1 LRAGKTVVGALV
13 LGTAPPGAV
22 WRDEAVEQVYLLGE
36 IVANALER
44 AHAER
49 EVGRLR
55 QELAHIGRVSAL
67 GELSASL
74 AHELNQPLTAILNNA
89 HVAQQLLEAEVPN
102 VAELRDILADILAD
116 DQRAA
121 KVISRLRALLKKGE
135 LDHVLLNLNDLVR
148 DVAELVRSD
157 MVLRHVPMTL
167 DLAPGLPQV
176 RGDRVQLQQV
186 ILNLVLNGLEA
197 MSKPNARDHALVIRT
212 SSAGP
217 TTVSVAIRDS
227 GAGIDMADVDRMF
240 QPLYTTKTEGLGMGL
255 AIARTIVDAHGGE
268 LRASNNSEGGATFQ
282 FSLPVDAN

>member
-1 LRAGKTVVGALV
+1 MEQSLAERLRFQRLLSSLSVKLSTVSAVTLDQKLQASLRLIIDFLRVDRAVLVELRGPGTRRSWTVDGLTDLARFPWLSPRLQDGEVVRVSRVEEFPAEAAMDRHSCLALGLESLTALPLRAGKTVVGALV

-116 DQRAA
+116 DQRA
-121 KVISRLRALLKKGE
+121 RC
-135 LDHVLLNLNDLVR
+135 
-148 DVAELVRSD
+148 
-157 MVLRHVPMTL
+157 
-167 DLAPGLPQV
+167 LPCR
-176 RGDRVQLQQV
+176 RGTRFCRPSTR
-186 ILNLVLNGLEA
+186 G
-197 MSKPNARDHALVIRT
+197 RR
-212 SSAGP
+212 G
-217 TTVSVAIRDS
+217 R
-227 GAGIDMADVDRMF
+227 R
-240 QPLYTTKTEGLGMGL
+240 
-255 AIARTIVDAHGGE
+255 R
-268 LRASNNSEGGATFQ
+268 R
-282 FSLPVDAN
+282 